1 MTSTIE
7 RIDYLLEDDSMPPMI
22 LLDGS
27 WGSGKTHFI
36 KNKLKPHFKEKGIKV
51 VFFSLYGVS
60 DLNDFRCKLSSV
72 YLANNPD
79 VSNLTDSVSG
89 IAVSLG
95 RIFGENTSGSIG
107 AALSGMAGM
116 AQHAFLANMKNFTLI
131 LDDLERLNDQNLIK
145 QILGESI
152 ELADNNNISV
162 IIAANTSQINDKNDL
177 EKAFIDTVTYRTTAE
192 KMVDIALEHK
202 QFNNIRIHKD
212 LILNEVKRLNF
223 TNLRI
228 LKRAIY
234 RLNRVLGDIENN
246 PDLDMETSVEIVTSI
261 VLSICY
267 AHYEVRLST
276 KTIKDNLSHST
287 RLHTYVKEHKSETEP
302 GQNTKTARRIFNL
315 QRSLNDEVV
324 DFCIG
329 DTLEIDVI
337 EAFCLPKKND
347 PLSALINYNYLH
359 MNEPEFIEAT
369 DKLQSFIKS
378 NEKKNYA
385 MWIRAC
391 DVALYLSKFQFIDWP
406 RNEILSVSRDVIL
419 KQTFAPISTGGLRL
433 RFGDDELQKIHEDN
447 FEKVQ
452 IASQKA
458 KVDAFT
464 SRMKQSWLSVEDEA
478 KQQFNNL
485 EFLQFISGEFFK
497 DCILRWDIHN
507 INAFDQYIY
516 ERINSIDSSYWLN
529 LNEIVETL
537 EEYIENENEKEKLKR
552 GILSVLCGTL
562 KKACNKVHP

>member
-7 RIDYLLEDDSMPPMI
+7 RIDYLLKDDSMPSMI

-36 KNKLKPHFKEKGIKV
+36 KNKLEPHFKKKSIKV

-60 DLNDFRCKLSSV
+60 DLNDFRCKLSSA

-79 VSNLTDSVSG
+79 VSKLADSVNG

-95 RIFGENTSGSIG
+95 KIFGENTSGSVG

-116 AQHAFLANMKNFTLI
+116 AQHAFLANMKDFTLI
-131 LDDLERLNDQNLIK
+131 LDDLERLSSKNLIK

-152 ELADNNNISV
+152 ELADNNKISV

-192 KMVDIALEHK
+192 KMVDIALEHT
-202 QFNNIRIHKD
+202 QFNNIRSHKA

-234 RLNRVLGDIENN
+234 RLNRVFGDIDNN
-246 PDLDMETSVEIVTSI
+246 SDLDMDTSVKIVTSI

-267 AHYEVRLST
+267 AHYEAKLST
-276 KTIKDNLSHST
+276 KTIKDNLPHST

-302 GQNTKTARRIFNL
+302 EENTKAARRIFNL
-315 QRSLNDEVV
+315 QHSLNDEVV

-329 DTLEIDVI
+329 DTLEIDAI
-337 EAFCLPKKND
+337 EAFCLPKKSD
-347 PLSALINYNYLH
+347 PLSALISYNYLH

-369 DKLQSFIKS
+369 EKLQSFIKS
-378 NEKKNYA
+378 YEKENYA

-406 RNEILSVSRDVIL
+406 RNEILNVSRDVIL
-419 KQTFAPISTGGLRL
+419 KKTFAPISTGGLRL
-433 RFGDDELQKIHEDN
+433 RFSDDELQKIHEDN
-447 FEKVQ
+447 FERVQ
-452 IASQKA
+452 IASQKE

-464 SRMKQSWLSVEDEA
+464 SRMKKSWLSVEDEA

-507 INAFDQYIY
+507 INAFEQYIY

-529 LNEIVETL
+529 LNEIVGTL
-537 EEYIENENEKEKLKR
+537 EEYIENEQEKLKR

-562 KKACNKVHP
+562 KNACNKVHS

>member
-36 KNKLKPHFKEKGIKV
+36 KNKLEPHFKEKGIKV

-60 DLNDFRCKLSSV
+60 DLNDFRCKLSSA

-79 VSNLTDSVSG
+79 VSKLADSVNG
-89 IAVSLG
+89 IAISLG
-95 RIFGENTSGSIG
+95 KIFGENTSGSVG

-116 AQHAFLANMKNFTLI
+116 AQHAFLANMKDFTLI
-131 LDDLERLNDQNLIK
+131 LDDLERLSNQNLIK

-202 QFNNIRIHKD
+202 QFNNIRSHKYP
-212 LILNEVKRLNF
+212 ILNEVKRLNF

-234 RLNRVLGDIENN
+234 RLNRVLGGIENN
-246 PDLDMETSVEIVTSI
+246 PDLDMATSVEIVTSI

-267 AHYEVRLST
+267 AHYEARLST

-302 GQNTKTARRIFNL
+302 ERNTKTARRIFNL
-315 QRSLNDEVV
+315 QHSLNDEVV

-337 EAFCLPKKND
+337 EAFCLPKKSD

-369 DKLQSFIKS
+369 EKLQSFIKS

-385 MWIRAC
+385 MWINAC
-391 DVALYLSKFQFIDWP
+391 GAALYFSKFRYIDWP
-406 RNEILSVSRDVIL
+406 QNEILSTCRNSIL
-419 KQTFAPISTGGLRL
+419 KKTFAPISARELRL
-433 RFGDDELQKIHEDN
+433 RFSDDELKKIHGDN
-447 FEKVQ
+447 FEAVQ
-452 IASQKA
+452 IASQKE

-464 SRMKQSWLSVEDEA
+464 SRMKGSWLSVEDEA
-478 KQQFNNL
+478 KQLFNNL
-485 EFLQFISGEFFK
+485 EFLQFISGEFFS
-497 DCILRWDIHN
+497 DCILQWDIHN
-507 INAFDQYIY
+507 INAFDQYIH
-516 ERINSIDSSYWLN
+516 ERVNSIDSSYQLN
-529 LNEIVETL
+529 LNEIVGTL
-537 EEYIENENEKEKLKR
+537 EEYIENEKEKLKR
-552 GILSVLCGTL
+552 GTLSVLCGTL
-562 KKACNKVHP
+562 KDACNKVHS

>member
-1 MTSTIE
+1 M
-7 RIDYLLEDDSMPPMI
+7 
-22 LLDGS
+22 
-27 WGSGKTHFI
+27 
-36 KNKLKPHFKEKGIKV
+36 
-51 VFFSLYGVS
+51 
-60 DLNDFRCKLSSV
+60 LSKHSV
-72 YLANNPD
+72 
-79 VSNLTDSVSG
+79 
-89 IAVSLG
+89 
-95 RIFGENTSGSIG
+95 
-107 AALSGMAGM
+107 
-116 AQHAFLANMKNFTLI
+116 
-131 LDDLERLNDQNLIK
+131 
-145 QILGESI
+145 
-152 ELADNNNISV
+152 
-162 IIAANTSQINDKNDL
+162 
-177 EKAFIDTVTYRTTAE
+177 
-192 KMVDIALEHK
+192 
-202 QFNNIRIHKD
+202 
-212 LILNEVKRLNF
+212 
-223 TNLRI
+223 
-228 LKRAIY
+228 
-234 RLNRVLGDIENN
+234 
-246 PDLDMETSVEIVTSI
+246 
-261 VLSICY
+261 
-267 AHYEVRLST
+267 
-276 KTIKDNLSHST
+276 
-287 RLHTYVKEHKSETEP
+287 
-302 GQNTKTARRIFNL
+302 
-315 QRSLNDEVV
+315 
-324 DFCIG
+324 
-329 DTLEIDVI
+329 
-337 EAFCLPKKND
+337 CLPKKND

-378 NEKKNYA
+378 NEKNNYA

-485 EFLQFISGEFFK
+485 EFLQFISGELFK

-537 EEYIENENEKEKLKR
+537 EEYIENEKEKLKR

-562 KKACNKVHP
+562 KKACNKVHS